1 MTALSAAKALVK
13 LDGAP
18 LPYSIPLIQK
28 TGTTIYPGALCAV
41 ATDGYCRPAR
51 TSTTDQIVG
60 YAKKNPASNT
70 GNYTSTVAGDS
81 IVIVS
86 AGVIKLE
93 NSADAAL
100 IAITELWDF
109 VYVVDDQTVAKTDG
123 SGTRIRAGRCVGV
136 DAGGVYV
143 LVGLRIT
150 AAGDVTLTATDTL
163 TNKTLTAPTLTA
175 PVIADFTSAAHDHGD
190 ADDGGVIV
198 AAGVAPG
205 TAYQLLRTNAG
216 ATASEWGAPMGG
228 PIAALIDHVAND
240 IIPPTITSGAIYTIP
255 ALDAGSTITLPAAA
269 TSGTYCWIIGDG
281 TTNDQAVT
289 VRDATGPTN
298 LTTALTASK
307 RLVVFCVKVATAW
320 YAQAYVSP

>member
-1 MTALSAAKALVK
+1 MALTEGKALVK
-13 LDGAP
+13 LNGSP
-18 LPYSIPLIQK
+18 LPCSIPLVQK

-51 TSTTDQIVG
+51 TSTTDTVVG
-60 YAKKNPASNT
+60 YAKKNPASQSGT
-70 GNYTSTVAGDS
+70 YTSTVAGDS
-81 IVIVS
+81 IVEVA
-86 AGVIKLE
+86 AGVIKMN
-93 NSADAAL
+93 NSADADE

-109 VYVVDDQTVAKTDG
+109 VYVVDDETVAKTDG
-123 SGTRIRAGRCVGV
+123 GGTRIRAGRAVGL
-136 DAGGVYV
+136 DTGGVFV
-143 LVGLRIT
+143 LVGLMMT
-150 AAGDVTLTATDTL
+150 AADAVTLTGAETL
-163 TNKTLTAPTLTA
+163 TNKTLTAPTLSA

-190 ADDGGVIV
+190 ANDGGVIV
-198 AAGVAPG
+198 AGGVAPG

-240 IIPPTITSGAIYTIP
+240 IIPVTITSGAIYTIP

-269 TSGTYCWIIGDG
+269 ASGTYCWIIGDG

-307 RLVVFCVKVATAW
+307 RLCIFCVKVGAAW
-320 YAQAYVSP
+320 YANAYVGP